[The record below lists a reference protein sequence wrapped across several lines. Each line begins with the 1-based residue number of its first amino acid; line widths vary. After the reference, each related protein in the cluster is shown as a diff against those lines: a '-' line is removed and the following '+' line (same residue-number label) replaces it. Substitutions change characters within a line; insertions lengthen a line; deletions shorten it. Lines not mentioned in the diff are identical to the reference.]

1 METFQFLI
9 SNWMP
14 RDVIADLIFERPD
27 MMKSPDLPPGTP
39 GLN

>member
-14 RDVIADLIFERPD
+14 RDVIADLIFENPD
-27 MMKSPDLPPGTP
+27 MVKSLDLGPHSPGV
-39 GLN
+39 N